1 MNSIIIIYLKKN
13 IKFLFILSLLLYISF
28 NSIYIYSFEKDTTFS
43 GCSICSDINA
53 GIIFHNSNFFTLP
66 GIINC
71 CDIDNIVFDHANG
84 LNYSFMVGLSKY
96 NDIFNGIFTSLNLG
110 FNNIK
115 GNYVE
120 KAKIGNWID
129 GDYIADIISE
139 QILNVSF
146 YNVSIVPL
154 LDIFLFDRYKIP
166 LSVRFGPEIGFVVF
180 NNYNMY
186 EQLLNP
192 PEAYF
197 ENMKKIRNENSGSI
211 KDINSVLFS
220 LTGGI
225 NYELFSLNDI
235 KLSSSLLFSYCFS
248 NIVKNV
254 EWKFHKINLGMNLR
268 YDIPKNITVIDEPIL
283 PKLPLLIVPK
293 TNNLEL
299 NTIVYCRKS
308 KETEKEI
315 YNNSTIEIP
324 VVVEKNIYTNTVMP
338 VILFE
343 NNTANILQGYDKKIF
358 DNVKKS
364 NEINVVIGLA
374 FNEKQNLFLERE
386 KAIKALLYKNN
397 IDTSNIIFTLQ
408 SHKKQRYNDIDEEK
422 SFAKFIVE
430 PILYEVETK
439 TDMSNISAKELIIKS
454 YIDIEETIPYN
465 YSVDYKIGDDK
476 YNSSVET
483 LVLILNENTLKWQN
497 NIENRE
503 IDINI
508 QVTDIEQKV
517 KNKKFHFNV
526 VPNIQ
531 YNKYINTDK
540 HSGFLKEYIIGF
552 FDFDNDDFIYVSN
565 DIINEIEILLEEG
578 YKVALFGC
586 TDHLGSNEYNEQL
599 AKKRAIKAKLLFDD
613 KYKDNIII
621 EDIDKKNINLINPYS
636 RIYSRVVFA
645 RIFK

>member
-1 MNSIIIIYLKKN
+1 M
-13 IKFLFILSLLLYISF
+13 
-28 NSIYIYSFEKDTTFS
+28 
-43 GCSICSDINA
+43 
-53 GIIFHNSNFFTLP
+53 
-66 GIINC
+66 
-71 CDIDNIVFDHANG
+71 
-84 LNYSFMVGLSKY
+84 
-96 NDIFNGIFTSLNLG
+96 
-110 FNNIK
+110 
-115 GNYVE
+115 
-120 KAKIGNWID
+120 
-129 GDYIADIISE
+129 
-139 QILNVSF
+139 
-146 YNVSIVPL
+146 
-154 LDIFLFDRYKIP
+154 
-166 LSVRFGPEIGFVVF
+166 
-180 NNYNMY
+180 
-186 EQLLNP
+186 
-192 PEAYF
+192 
-197 ENMKKIRNENSGSI
+197 
-211 KDINSVLFS
+211 
-220 LTGGI
+220 
-225 NYELFSLNDI
+225 
-235 KLSSSLLFSYCFS
+235 
-248 NIVKNV
+248 
-254 EWKFHKINLGMNLR
+254 
-268 YDIPKNITVIDEPIL
+268 
-283 PKLPLLIVPK
+283 PK

-324 VVVEKNIYTNTVMP
+324 VIVEKNIYTNTVIP
-338 VILFE
+338 IILFE

-476 YNSSVET
+476 YNSSDET

-503 IDINI
+503 IDINK

-621 EDIDKKNINLINPYS
+621 EDIDKKNINLINPYI